1 MEPDARE
8 ISSIATK
15 CARKPMSLP
24 PSSPGT
30 VRPSRPIWPSLGHR
44 SCGKTFSSSIFAA
57 RGAISASAKR
67 RTVSRSASRSS
78 PNEKT
83 RITTTPEFLFR
94 KSRTGPKPRSG
105 IYNLVTADSTLEARL
120 RTAQRQLELADRA
133 DALFGEAVGGRV
145 GRDAVAVAD
154 FIDARE
160 VVVDRAHHAHR
171 AFAVVTVDLERHVH
185 HAAVVDRVVG
195 RVNDAALFDFVA
207 DLRVGQLVVG

>member
-1 MEPDARE
+1 
-8 ISSIATK
+8 
-15 CARKPMSLP
+15 MSLP
-24 PSSPGT
+24 PYSPGT
-30 VRPSRPIWPSLGHR
+30 VMPSRPSSPSLGHR

-67 RTVSRSASRSS
+67 RTVSRSASMSS
-78 PNEKT
+78 PSEKT
-83 RITTTPEFLFR
+83 RITTPDCLFR

-133 DALFGEAVGGRV
+133 DALFGEAVGGLV
-145 GRDAVAVAD
+145 GRAAVAVAD

-171 AFAVVTVDLERHVH
+171 AFAV
-185 HAAVVDRVVG
+185 
-195 RVNDAALFDFVA
+195 
-207 DLRVGQLVVG
+207 